1 MVFPSHRSS
10 QWLKSSTMHLWH
22 QLTTHNQRHVN
33 DVSATIQM
41 NCEFYNIN
49 DSYCIYRCFHFSQQN
64 CHLSPN
70 FKKASNWLST
80 YLPLQLE
87 AEPVD
92 LVMFMYVKLIVIIT
106 CIMKYIFVS
115 TAFPTLNLQL
125 RYNNMTSITAT
136 WYQQLQCN
144 TSKTYPLVTC
154 LLVFSENF
162 TWMSES
168 LTQC

>member
-1 MVFPSHRSS
+1 
-10 QWLKSSTMHLWH
+10 
-22 QLTTHNQRHVN
+22 
-33 DVSATIQM
+33 M

-92 LVMFMYVKLIVIIT
+92 LVMFMYVKLIVII
-106 CIMKYIFVS
+106 MKYIFVS

-154 LLVFSENF
+154 LLVFLKILPEWVNHLHNVR
-162 TWMSES
+162 S
-168 LTQC
+168 LLNKHIYLGNVSLEFAQNCMKIF